1 MMPFTEKSSV
11 VQHNYTQFS
20 LGELDDTA
28 VVKNST
34 ENFGV
39 QIVVKLVSHFR
50 TKGKSGCLI

>member
-1 MMPFTEKSSV
+1 M
-11 VQHNYTQFS
+11 QHNYTQFS